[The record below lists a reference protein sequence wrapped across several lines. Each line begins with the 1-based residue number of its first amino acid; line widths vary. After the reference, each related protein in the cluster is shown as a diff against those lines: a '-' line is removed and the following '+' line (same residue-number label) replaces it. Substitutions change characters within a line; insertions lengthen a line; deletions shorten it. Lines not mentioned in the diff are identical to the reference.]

1 MWLHSKSLKLF
12 YHKKRII
19 YQLWGGH
26 GIEAR
31 LLGAKL
37 AIKAES
43 PDLASTFLWWLIW
56 SCKSQGIIVSLL
68 I

>member
-43 PDLASTFLWWLIW
+43 PDLASTFL
-56 SCKSQGIIVSLL
+56 
-68 I
+68 

>member
-1 MWLHSKSLKLF
+1 MGFFIQTKNNVATLK
-12 YHKKRII
+12 KPEII
-19 YQLWGGH
+19 LPQKENYLSVVGGH

-43 PDLASTFLWWLIW
+43 PDLASTFL
-56 SCKSQGIIVSLL
+56 
-68 I
+68 